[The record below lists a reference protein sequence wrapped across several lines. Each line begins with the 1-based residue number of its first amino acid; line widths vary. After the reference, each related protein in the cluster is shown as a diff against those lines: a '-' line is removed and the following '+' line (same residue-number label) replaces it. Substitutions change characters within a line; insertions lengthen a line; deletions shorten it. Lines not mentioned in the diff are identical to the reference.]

1 MVLTT
6 LLLQRILG
14 SGPSVKYGAGSGV
27 LSAAAA
33 SVGGNVAA
41 SGVCQVNILTM
52 MIVIMIIIVMMLLT
66 ILGVM
71 KCNFVRCT
79 VTLD

>member
-1 MVLTT
+1 M
-6 LLLQRILG
+6 LQRILG

-41 SGVCQVNILTM
+41 SGVCQVNTRTLIAIFSQYNHVMTT
-52 MIVIMIIIVMMLLT
+52 MIVMI
-66 ILGVM
+66 
-71 KCNFVRCT
+71 CNF
-79 VTLD
+79 

>member
-1 MVLTT
+1 MTT

-41 SGVCQVNILTM
+41 SGVCQVNMRTLIA
-52 MIVIMIIIVMMLLT
+52 IFSQYNHVIDDHDSDNL
-66 ILGVM
+66 
-71 KCNFVRCT
+71 
-79 VTLD
+79 